1 MNARPLRFTA
11 LFLCATIVA
20 GLVVRFAHLGLPAFV
35 VKYGGSMLWALM
47 FYWIISALWPAG
59 RILPAAL
66 FTGVLTAAI
75 EFFKLVHSP
84 ALDGFRL
91 TLPGILLLGRV
102 FSLWDIA
109 AYWLAIA
116 IGAGLDARIRS
127 KRKER
132 MPWSIRS

>member
-1 MNARPLRFTA
+1 MQARRLKFTA
-11 LFLCATIVA
+11 LLLCATIVA
-20 GLVVRFAHLGLPAFV
+20 GLAIRFAPLGLPAFV

-66 FTGVLTAAI
+66 FTCVLTAAI
-75 EFFKLVHSP
+75 EFFKLAHSP